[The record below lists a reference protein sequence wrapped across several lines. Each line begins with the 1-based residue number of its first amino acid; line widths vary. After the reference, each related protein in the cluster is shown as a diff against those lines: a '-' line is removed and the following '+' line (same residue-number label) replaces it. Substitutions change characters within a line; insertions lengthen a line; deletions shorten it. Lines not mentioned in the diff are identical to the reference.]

1 MSTPAVTQSVAVTQP
16 VVLVAED
23 SLVIRAVL
31 RQHLESRGY
40 AVVEADD
47 GDAALRVCRDTRPD
61 VVLLDIEMPGL
72 DGHQVLAALKAD
84 VELADIPVVFLT
96 GRTSPDD
103 IVEGLRL
110 GAHDYL
116 KKPFEASELI
126 ARVSAAVRMKTVQD
140 ELRAR
145 NAELDL
151 ISRTDALTGLA
162 NRRQLV
168 ERLAEMGSMSRRHD
182 RPLGV
187 LMLDIDHFKRVN
199 DTAGHDAGDAVLRE
213 FARRLRQLPRVE
225 DVVGRWGGEEFLVL
239 LPDTGL
245 VGARLFGERVVVAI
259 AAEPFALPDGTQ
271 LRVTVSVGCAVDTP
285 DDAEKLV
292 AIADAALYEA
302 KAAGRNRLVCAP
314 GATPVRSLAP

>member
-1 MSTPAVTQSVAVTQP
+1 MTQP

-23 SLVIRAVL
+23 SLVVRAVL
-31 RQHLESRGY
+31 RRHLEERDY
-40 AVVEADD
+40 NVVEADD
-47 GDAALRVCRDTRPD
+47 GNAALSTCREIRPD

-84 VELADIPVVFLT
+84 PELAEIPVVFLT
-96 GRTSPDD
+96 GRTSTDD

-126 ARVSAAVRMKTVQD
+126 ARVSAAVRMKKLQD

-151 ISRTDALTGLA
+151 VSRTDSLTGLA

-168 ERLAEMGSMSRRHD
+168 ERLGEMGSASRRHD
-182 RPLGV
+182 RVLGV

-199 DTAGHDAGDAVLRE
+199 DTAGHDAGDCVLRE
-213 FARRLRQLPRVE
+213 FAARLARLPRVE
-225 DVVGRWGGEEFLVL
+225 DVVGRWGGEEFLAL
-239 LPDTGL
+239 LPDTDFEGS
-245 VGARLFGERVVVAI
+245 RLFGQRVIGAI
-259 AAEPFALPDGTQ
+259 AAEPFQLPDGTK
-271 LRVTVSVGCAVDTP
+271 LDITVSIGCAVEVAHDP
-285 DDAEKLV
+285 EKLV
-292 AIADAALYEA
+292 ANADAALYEA

-314 GATPVRSLAP
+314 HAFAG

>member
-1 MSTPAVTQSVAVTQP
+1 MTQP

-23 SLVIRAVL
+23 SLVVRAVL
-31 RQHLESRGY
+31 RRHLEERDY
-40 AVVEADD
+40 NVVEADD
-47 GDAALRVCRDTRPD
+47 GNAALRTCREIRPD

-84 VELADIPVVFLT
+84 PELEEIPVVFLT
-96 GRTSPDD
+96 GRTSTDD

-126 ARVSAAVRMKTVQD
+126 ARVSAAVRMKKLQD

-151 ISRTDALTGLA
+151 VSRTDSLTGLA

-168 ERLAEMGSMSRRHD
+168 ERLGEMGSASRRHD
-182 RPLGV
+182 RLLGV

-199 DTAGHDAGDAVLRE
+199 DTAGHDAGDCVLRE
-213 FARRLRQLPRVE
+213 FATRLSRLPRVE
-225 DVVGRWGGEEFLVL
+225 DVIGRWGGEEFLAL
-239 LPDTGL
+239 LPDTDFEGS
-245 VGARLFGERVVVAI
+245 RIFGERVIEAI
-259 AAEPFALPDGTQ
+259 AAKPFELPDGTR
-271 LRVTVSVGCAVDTP
+271 LGVTVSVGCSVEVAHDP
-285 DDAEKLV
+285 ERLV
-292 AIADAALYEA
+292 ANADAALYEA

-314 GATPVRSLAP
+314 HALAG